1 MKETK
6 VITEF
11 GDVLQTA
18 IDSKKNDI
26 NQLV

>member
-1 MKETK
+1 MKEVEST
-6 VITEF
+6 TEF
-11 GDVLQTA
+11 GEVLQNA